1 MIKRAL
7 IIVSVI
13 LAGVIGYTV
22 AYQQLSK
29 SNSPISQAP
38 LPKYTQQQI
47 ADMQAELEEIET
59 ALRDNDE
66 QQKDT
71 EEKISSYEIQHAVA
85 CVFLELNYR
94 PYGVDPQSTVNTSI
108 QLKRETR
115 AKLQELRAQHQELFE
130 RKILLMVKLEATQ

>member
-7 IIVSVI
+7 IIVSII

-22 AYQQLSK
+22 AYQQLSQFE
-29 SNSPISQAP
+29 PAPSQQP
-38 LPKYTQQQI
+38 EPKYTQQQI

-59 ALRDNDE
+59 ALRDNEE

-71 EEKISSYEIQHAVA
+71 EEKISSYEIQHAEYT
-85 CVFLELNYR
+85 VFLFQNYR
-94 PYGVDPQSTVNTSI
+94 LAGIDPQSVVDTSI
-108 QLKRETR
+108 QLIVKNR
-115 AKLQELRAQHQELFE
+115 AKLQEFQAQHQELFE